1 LFAFGLIAIGIA
13 PGQETFV
20 AIYSKN
26 RPEWTISEL
35 GVYTI
40 RSVVVSL
47 YDTLGTAARSFIIN
61 QASVEVVICDAEEK
75 ASALVKCKS
84 ECPTLKYI
92 IMMDACSKQFKDTA
106 KQAGVAVYG
115 FDEIEQLGAKL
126 DPKPSLEM
134 VWNVFEQLNKISRN
148 KQVISIQRPK
158 MDDLCTLCYTSGTTG
173 TPKGVML
180 THGNVIATTTVFQ
193 YLKNVK
199 LTNEDVLIS
208 YLPLAHMYERIV
220 ENAAFQCGARV
231 GFSRGDIK
239 LLSEDIVELKPTMMP
254 LVPRILTRIFDKVTS
269 TSN

>member
-35 GVYTI
+35 GVYTN

-106 KQAGVAVYG
+106 KQAGIAVYG

-126 DPKPSLEM
+126 DPKPSLE
-134 VWNVFEQLNKISRN
+134 K
-148 KQVISIQRPK
+148 PK

-193 YLKNVK
+193 YLTNVK
-199 LTNEDVLIS
+199 LSNEDVLIS